1 MYCHVTSKER
11 DKGKDIDV
19 STSIGFF
26 TVATG
31 DEHYYK
37 IARNLLRSYRHFTKN
52 TLPFAILADRENAYT
67 REFDRT
73 ILLDSPT
80 NSYLDKLKLYEYL
93 PYDISVFIDADCL
106 AYGDLNEIFEHF
118 READDFCC
126 YGRVLPL
133 EDQTGWFNYA
143 DLGELQSRVS
153 YCVGLHGGI
162 YYIRRSEK
170 AAAVFDT
177 AREIAADYKKYNFK
191 GHFSTPGDEP
201 ILALS
206 MALQGCRPIPF
217 HPEGICCYWEY
228 EGGMDLNVKSGVARI
243 RKNGQRTH
251 LVHWGTR
258 FTRGLLYQ
266 KQVAGLELCR
276 SGQTGIPLALSNG
289 KYNGKITLEKAQKLI
304 TRVRNKLNRMIGR
317 GNK

>member
-1 MYCHVTSKER
+1 MNQT
-11 DKGKDIDV
+11 
-19 STSIGFF
+19 TGFF

-31 DEHYYK
+31 EEHYYR
-37 IARNLLRSYRHFTKN
+37 IARNLLRSYRHFTKDP
-52 TLPFAILADRENAYT
+52 LPFAILADRENEYT

-73 ILLDSPT
+73 ILLDKPT

-106 AYGDLNEIFEHF
+106 AYGDLNEIFDHF
-118 READDFCC
+118 RDGDDFCC

-133 EDQTGWFNYA
+133 EDKTGWFNYE

-162 YYIRRSEK
+162 YYIRRSPE
-170 AAAVFDT
+170 AQAVFET
-177 AREIAADYKKYNFK
+177 AAQVASNYETYNFK
-191 GHFSTPGDEP
+191 GRFSTPGDEP

-206 MALQGCRPIPF
+206 MALNGCRPIPF
-217 HPEGICCYWEY
+217 RPEGICCYWGHEN
-228 EGGMDLNVKSGVARI
+228 GMDLDVKSGVARI
-243 RKNGQRTH
+243 RKSGQQTH

-258 FTRGLLYQ
+258 FTRGLLYE

-276 SGQTGIPLALSNG
+276 SGKTGLPLALSDG
-289 KYNGKITLEKAQKLI
+289 KYNGKIALEKAGKLAR
-304 TRVRNKLNRMIGR
+304 RVQNKLYRTVVR
-317 GNK
+317 GSKK

>member
-1 MYCHVTSKER
+1 MNQT
-11 DKGKDIDV
+11 
-19 STSIGFF
+19 IGFF

-37 IARNLLRSYRHFTKN
+37 IAVNLLRSYRHFSKN
-52 TLPFAILADRENAYT
+52 PLPFAILADRENEYT
-67 REFDRT
+67 KEFDRC
-73 ILLDSPT
+73 ILLKQPT
-80 NSYLDKLKLYEYL
+80 NSYLDKLALYDYL
-93 PYDISVFIDADCL
+93 PFDTSVFIDADCL
-106 AYGDLNEIFEHF
+106 AYGDLNEIFAHF
-118 READDFCC
+118 SDADDFCC

-133 EDQTGWFNYA
+133 EDKTGWFNYE

-162 YYIRRSEK
+162 YYIRRGEK
-170 AAAVFDT
+170 AAAVFNT
-177 AREIAADYKKYNFK
+177 AKEISADYKKYNFK
-191 GHFSTPGDEP
+191 GHFATPGDEP

-206 MALQGCRPIPF
+206 MALHNCRPIPF
-217 HPEGICCYWEY
+217 HPEGICCYWEH
-228 EGGMDLNVKSGVARI
+228 ENGMDLNVRAGDAKI
-243 RKNGQRTH
+243 KKTGQRTH

-276 SGQTGIPLALSNG
+276 NGQTGMRLALSDG
-289 KYNGKITLEKAQKLI
+289 KYNGKIALEKTGKLI